1 MIRLW
6 TLVALA
12 AFLALN
18 LAACNVDDRN
28 RPLDREGSGGLLRDD
43 DDLGGPVIVD
53 DLDVR
58 AEVEFTGV
66 VEAMAGDEMVVSNC
80 RLLLTRDTEI
90 QGRLGDGDDPDDLD
104 ADGRYLVV
112 DVGDA
117 VKVEAWLTTDDR
129 LVAREVEVVDR
140 DELDRDAYD
149 VDDDR
154 LDDDGVC
161 LIVQEN
167 PGPPPGRDG
176 DDGPPP
182 GRGVPPGLEDNP
194 GRGRDGD

>member
-12 AFLALN
+12 AFLALS
-18 LAACNVDDRN
+18 LAACDADGRDRQLNGDDSR
-28 RPLDREGSGGLLRDD
+28 GLFGD
-43 DDLGGPVIVD
+43 DDLDGPVIVD

-90 QGRLGDGDDPDDLD
+90 QGRLGNGDNPADLD
-104 ADGRYLVV
+104 DGRYLVV

-129 LVAREVEVVDR
+129 LVAREVKVVDR
-140 DELDRDAYD
+140 DEVDREAYD
-149 VDDDR
+149 VDDER

-176 DDGPPP
+176 DGGPPP
-182 GRGVPPGLEDNP
+182 GRGVPPGHEDNP